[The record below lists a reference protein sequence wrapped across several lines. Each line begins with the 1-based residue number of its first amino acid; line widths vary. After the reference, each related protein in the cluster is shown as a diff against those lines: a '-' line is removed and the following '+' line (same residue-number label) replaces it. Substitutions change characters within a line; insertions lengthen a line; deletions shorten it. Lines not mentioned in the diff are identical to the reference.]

1 MSQKKQLDMI
11 NGNPTSSLVLF
22 TLPVI
27 LGNLFQ
33 QLYNIVDSIVV
44 GRCVGGDALAAVGTS
59 SSITFLFIAIA
70 TGSSIGSS
78 VVISQLYGAKEIK
91 EMMTSIYT
99 AILSIIGIAII
110 LTGIG
115 LLFNESILE
124 IMNTPAKLFEDAQ
137 VYLRIYFLGLLF
149 LFLYNI
155 TNAVFNALGE
165 SKIPLFFLTFSSLLN
180 IILDLIFVIQFGMG
194 VAGVAWATLISQ
206 ALAAILSVTVL
217 LVRLRKFCTPHE
229 KIKYFD
235 VASLS
240 RMCKIALP
248 TTIQQSIVSIG
259 TVCVQSLVNTFG
271 SVVMAGYAAAT
282 KIDNIAINPMV
293 NIGNAVSTFTAQN
306 IGASKPERVKK
317 GYRAGIMMNAVIC
330 AILFL
335 LVLFF
340 GDKIIG
346 IFMDHGESADSI
358 RIGVRYIHV
367 VSLFY
372 FVMGFMNATNGVL
385 RGSGDI
391 RFFMVAT
398 LCNFFSRVV
407 FAYVLSRF
415 IHENAIWWSI
425 PIGWAIGLI
434 ISRSR
439 YKTGIWKGKSL
450 VDDCHENED

>member
-1 MSQKKQLDMI
+1 MSKRKPPDMI

-22 TLPVI
+22 TLPII

-78 VVISQLYGAKEIK
+78 VVISQLYGAKQLK

-99 AILSIIGIAII
+99 AIIAIVVI
-110 LTGIG
+110 ALVLTGIG
-115 LLFNESILE
+115 VLLNGSILRL
-124 IMNTPAKLFEDAQ
+124 MNTPHKLFGDAS
-137 VYLRIYFLGLLF
+137 VYLHIYFLGLVF

-155 TNAVFNALGE
+155 TNAIFNALGE
-165 SKIPLFFLTFSSLLN
+165 SKIPLLFLSFSSILN
-180 IILDLIFVIQFGMG
+180 IVLDLLFVIRYGQG

-206 ALAAILSVTVL
+206 ALAAVFSVTVL
-217 LVRLRKFCTPHE
+217 LVRLRRFKAEGP
-229 KIKYFD
+229 ISYFD
-235 VASLS
+235 LGAFQ

-248 TTIQQSIVSIG
+248 STLQQSIVSFG
-259 TVCVQSLVNTFG
+259 TVAVQSLVNTFG

-306 IGASKPERVKK
+306 IGANKPERVRK
-317 GYRAGIMMNAVIC
+317 GYRAGILMNAVIC
-330 AILFL
+330 GALLILVFL
-335 LVLFF
+335 F

-346 IFMDHGESADSI
+346 IFMDTGESAASI
-358 RIGVRYIHV
+358 AVGVKYIHV
-367 VSLFY
+367 VSIFY

-391 RFFMVAT
+391 RYFMLST
-398 LCNFFSRVV
+398 LVNFSSRVI
-407 FAYVLSRF
+407 FAYTLSIF
-415 IHENAIWWSI
+415 IAEHAIWWSI
-425 PIGWAIGLI
+425 PIGWALGLI
-434 ISRSR
+434 ISRVR
-439 YKTGIWKGKSL
+439 YGTGKWKTKSL
-450 VDDCHENED
+450 VDDCHESED